1 MNLSHPLDN
10 IEHMFDFELF
20 PRESEDEIYRL
31 TVESGEYP
39 ESRDSIPE
47 QLDGLLPGPQ
57 LGAILSS
64 IDVTR
69 LTGFD
74 VVTVMRAQQRQISY
88 QSARLNRSIV
98 EAAQAIDPD
107 SVKRCAIVNEYALEE
122 IQTALTLTRRK
133 ATQILD
139 VALALDRALPAVRQA
154 MESGAIDERKAAAIV
169 DSTTHLNPDTAQHV
183 ADKILPI
190 APNLTTG
197 QIKARLGKLCIQAD
211 PEQAR
216 TLFEK
221 SLAERRAVAEP
232 NPEGTAALIISQCS
246 PADVYAARD
255 HINIL
260 ARRLK
265 TDDEARNI
273 DQLRADVAL
282 GLLTGRIE
290 SATNVRGSVTMTVDL
305 TTLAELDENPGDLA
319 GFQPIIAEVARKV
332 ASEQTRGSWT
342 AVVTDPE
349 TGEPLH
355 TVAVRRR
362 PTTAQ
367 QRRITALHPT
377 CVFPGCRMPALNCD
391 LDHCIDYA
399 RGGPTTVDNH
409 APLCRRHHRAKHQ
422 GRWRYR
428 KRGRIGVEWRS
439 PLGHTYRTGR
449 PP

>member
-1 MNLSHPLDN
+1 
-10 IEHMFDFELF
+10 MFDIDIELF
-20 PRESEDEIYRL
+20 PGESEEEIYQL
-31 TVESGEYP
+31 TVECGRNP
-39 ESRDSIPE
+39 ETRHTIPGH
-47 QLDGLLPGPQ
+47 LDQMEPGPY
-57 LGAILSS
+57 LEAILSS
-64 IDVTR
+64 IDLTR
-69 LTGFD
+69 LTGFE
-74 VVTVMRAQQRQISY
+74 VVTFMRAQQRQISY
-88 QSARLNRSIV
+88 ESSRLNRSIV
-98 EAAQAIDPD
+98 EAAHAADPD
-107 SVKRCAIVNEYALEE
+107 SVKRCPIVNEYGLEE

-139 VALALDRALPAVRQA
+139 LALTLDRDFPAVQQA
-154 MESGAIDERKAAAIV
+154 MESGAIDERKAAVIV
-169 DSTTHLNPDTAQHV
+169 DSTTHLKPDTAQQV
-183 ADKILPI
+183 VDKILSV

-197 QIKARLGKLCIQAD
+197 QIQARLGRLCIQAD
-211 PEQAR
+211 PEQAQ

-221 SLAERRAVAEP
+221 SLAERRVVAEP

-265 TDDEARNI
+265 TDGEARNI
-273 DQLRADVAL
+273 DQLRADIAL

-290 SATNVRGSVTMTVDL
+290 SAANVRGSVTMTVDL

-319 GFQPIIAEVARKV
+319 GFQPIVAEVARKV

-367 QRRITALHPT
+367 KRRIKALHPT
-377 CVFPGCRMPALNCD
+377 CVFPGCRMPAFNCD
-391 LDHCIDYA
+391 LDHRIDYA
-399 RGGPTTVDNH
+399 SGGPTTVDNH

-428 KRGRIGVEWRS
+428 KKDRIGVEWRS